1 MENNCKI
8 QIQDSHIWLGIAE
21 FLAIL
26 GMMLF
31 WMFGGFR
38 IANGEAGGIPMILC
52 GILCAAVLAVAVH
65 LNEVRKT
72 TLEWDGSGLC
82 WCLWRKQHRIPAEE
96 IESVSCAP
104 YTVHSRYRT
113 HQRMRLTVRTQTDSY
128 SFTDALPADQQN
140 VKDSPLMQLFLAMP
154 KQYRRGK

>member
-1 MENNCKI
+1 M
-8 QIQDSHIWLGIAE
+8 
-21 FLAIL
+21 
-26 GMMLF
+26 
-31 WMFGGFR
+31 
-38 IANGEAGGIPMILC
+38 
-52 GILCAAVLAVAVH
+52 
-65 LNEVRKT
+65 RKT

-82 WCLWRKQHRIPAEE
+82 WCFWKKQHRIPAEE

-140 VKDSPLMQLFLAMP
+140 IKDSPLMQLFLAMP
-154 KQYRRGK
+154 KQYRRGN